1 MNTQARVAAR
11 HAIVGREFPH
21 DELRCDDC
29 GVKLGET
36 DLLTLA
42 ADETDGSWAVSP
54 VWCVSC
60 APTRPRAVDEGVLAE
75 ATVGIQSDPRKRRHY
90 PVPIR
95 VTLLNG
101 RRRVEA

>member
-1 MNTQARVAAR
+1 VAAR
-11 HAIVGREFPH
+11 HAITGRELPH

-29 GVKLGET
+29 AAKLGEA
-36 DLLTLA
+36 DLLTVA
-42 ADETDGSWAVSP
+42 AEKTDESWAVSR